1 MTRIDEIYQAAE
13 KEFPSWEDH
22 CCGFLQGAKW
32 ADQNPAPNLV
42 DIGKACE
49 ICSEMLLRIDTS
61 LFKRKLN
68 RSQYINE
75 LESGYQY
82 FKQAMKGE

>member
-42 DIGKACE
+42 DIDKACE
-49 ICSEMLLRIDTS
+49 AFCKCECEGWCEVRDSC
-61 LFKRKLN
+61 KLI
-68 RSQYINE
+68 QK
-75 LESGYQY
+75 